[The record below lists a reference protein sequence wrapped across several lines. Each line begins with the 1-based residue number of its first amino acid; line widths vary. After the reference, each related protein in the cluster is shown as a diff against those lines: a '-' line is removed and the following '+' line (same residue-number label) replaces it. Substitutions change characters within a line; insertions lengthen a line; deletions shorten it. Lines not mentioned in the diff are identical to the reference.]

1 MKAYRKISKLGKVNI
16 PILDIRPT
24 QFQIYLDKIYN
35 HENEEGILGLIRII
49 LNGDLIVPSLKQ
61 DHKTL
66 INRRKNKY
74 FSDLVRLVILKD
86 NFSIYVVAGTHRL
99 IALWLANQLYKTRD
113 YLDVKEYDLA
123 KIKDLDQ
130 FGQWRKDEFIF
141 QKIKG
146 SDVGEPYK
154 EFDIEKY
161 QKGFDN
167 QFTAEYGGKRIFIER
182 CVNSWKELFF
192 KNKPFVI
199 KRLNYLIN
207 KNLIKNKKDI
217 LVARDIINKI
227 GDY

>member
-1 MKAYRKISKLGKVNI
+1 M
-16 PILDIRPT
+16 
-24 QFQIYLDKIYN
+24 
-35 HENEEGILGLIRII
+35 
-49 LNGDLIVPSLKQ
+49 
-61 DHKTL
+61 
-66 INRRKNKY
+66 
-74 FSDLVRLVILKD
+74 
-86 NFSIYVVAGTHRL
+86 AGTHRL

-167 QFTAEYGGKRIFIER
+167 QFTAEYADYQFPTNFQ
-182 CVNSWKELFF
+182 NSEVCSFLG
-192 KNKPFVI
+192 VH
-199 KRLNYLIN
+199 RQ
-207 KNLIKNKKDI
+207 
-217 LVARDIINKI
+217 R
-227 GDY
+227 

>member
-1 MKAYRKISKLGKVNI
+1 MKISKGKKGTI
-16 PILDIRPT
+16 CDSDLKMERR
-24 QFQIYLDKIYN
+24 
-35 HENEEGILGLIRII
+35 ENNRFDLSKGFLGLIRII
-49 LNGDLIVPSLKQ
+49 LKGDLIVPIPKQ
-61 DHKTL
+61 DHKAL

-86 NFSIYVVAGTHRL
+86 DPLIYVVAGTHRL

-113 YLDVKEYDLA
+113 YLDAQEYDLA

-130 FGQWRKDEFIF
+130 FSQWRKNEFIL

-146 SDVGEPYK
+146 SDIGEHYK
-154 EFDIEKY
+154 GFDIEKY

-167 QFTAEYGGKRIFIER
+167 QFTAEHGGKRIFIER
-182 CVNSWKELFF
+182 CINSWKELFF

-217 LVARDIINKI
+217 LIARDIINKM